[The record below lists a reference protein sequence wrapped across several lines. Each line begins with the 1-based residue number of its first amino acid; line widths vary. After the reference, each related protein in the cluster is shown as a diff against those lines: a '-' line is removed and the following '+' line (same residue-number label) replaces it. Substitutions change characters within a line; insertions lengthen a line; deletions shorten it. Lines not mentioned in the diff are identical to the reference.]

1 MAGNGRRGGAER
13 VLESRHLVGLFLGV
27 VLLCGVFFTLGY
39 VMGKTQYGGLVHAA
53 EALSRTS
60 SERASEKP
68 SPAEPAAEPAPANGE
83 WDFYSKNNN
92 DDRLQPATKP
102 AASAAHDSG
111 ESAALVK
118 TAPSAVAK
126 AVPAS
131 ARFDAPR
138 MSKGSVVL
146 QVAALTHQGDALA
159 MADALQQKRFPAFV
173 VAPTSDNFY
182 RVQVGPYP
190 DAKAAESAKNALDR
204 AGFKAIIKR

>member
-1 MAGNGRRGGAER
+1 MAGGGRRGGADR

-53 EALSRTS
+53 EALSRTTP
-60 SERASEKP
+60 ERAAVK
-68 SPAEPAAEPAPANGE
+68 PAAQPADAAPGNGE

-92 DDRLQPATKP
+92 DDRLQPAAKP
-102 AASAAHDSG
+102 AASVAHNGGEPAAP
-111 ESAALVK
+111 AR
-118 TAPSAVAK
+118 TMPSARAAK
-126 AVPAS
+126 TVPA
-131 ARFDAPR
+131 AERFHAPR
-138 MSKGSVVL
+138 MSKNSVVL

-173 VAPTSDNFY
+173 VAPTSDKFY
-182 RVQVGPYP
+182 RVQVGPYT
-190 DAKAAESAKNALDR
+190 DAKAAESAKSALDR